1 MYGSPCRTGGN
12 RACKSKA
19 QSGALLRVGGAVVP
33 FCLGLRPVE
42 KDKWIEPVSEIE
54 PLRRLKMWG
63 ADLFDQ
69 GENQFCSRE
78 SLVSQWIPMCKRL
91 RKERR

>member
-1 MYGSPCRTGGN
+1 
-12 RACKSKA
+12 
-19 QSGALLRVGGAVVP
+19 VP

-69 GENQFCSRE
+69 GKSQFCGLE
-78 SLVSQWIPMCKRL
+78 SVVTQGASMCKRL
-91 RKERR
+91 RKERRWPVEYIFAG